1 MVTQVLDT
9 NVIAKW
15 FIQEEG
21 SLRAETF
28 LKELE
33 QGRLQVVV
41 PSSVL
46 YELANILWVRRR
58 DGLTEQYAS
67 EAWAEFSRLPIELRD
82 DTEMVSAA
90 IRFSYQHQIS
100 AYDSVFV
107 VLARELGCDLIT
119 ADVPLYNRVHES
131 CPWVKLL

>member
-1 MVTQVLDT
+1 MVTRVLDT

-21 SLRAETF
+21 TPRAETF
-28 LKELE
+28 LEELE
-33 QGRLQVVV
+33 HGRLQVVV

-46 YELANILWVRRR
+46 YELANVLWVRRR

-67 EAWAEFSRLPIELRD
+67 EAWAEFIHLPIELRED
-82 DTEMVSAA
+82 PEMVSAA
-90 IRFSYQHQIS
+90 ILFSFQYQIS

-107 VLARELGCDLIT
+107 VLARELGCDFIT
-119 ADVPLYNRVHES
+119 ADVPLYNRVRES